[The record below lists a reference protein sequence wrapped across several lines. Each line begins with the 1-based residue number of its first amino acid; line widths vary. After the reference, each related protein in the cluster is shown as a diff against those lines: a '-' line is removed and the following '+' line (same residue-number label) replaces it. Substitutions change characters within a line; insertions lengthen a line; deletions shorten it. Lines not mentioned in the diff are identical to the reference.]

1 MKNKQHRKP
10 MAMTKNKIA
19 SLKVLDSYEYLRLL
33 TNNSGIYYVFSNYG
47 LNTMYS
53 NNYYTARQFFEQEAN
68 KLD

>member
-1 MKNKQHRKP
+1 MKNTQNRKP
-10 MAMTKNKIA
+10 ATMTKNKIA

-53 NNYYTARQFFEQEAN
+53 NNYYTARKFFEQEAN